1 MDTNMVDRLLLPDQR
16 GHDFFKARDFF
27 FRNRNTGTGF
37 GEELL
42 ISGLGDVGLIDL
54 FLEGTVVPVKAAV
67 TDVRG
72 LLQLFADLFFE
83 LVTEGIAQA
92 AVLAQLILFP
102 GMTDGTDPEPGDLAF
117 PPVDAGIVSYPAV
130 ASPLGHGMQFNFIR
144 NS

>member
-1 MDTNMVDRLLLPDQR
+1 MDTDMVDRLLLPDQR

-72 LLQLFADLFFE
+72 PLQLFADLFFK

-92 AVLAQLILFP
+92 AVLVQLILFP
-102 GMTDGTDPEPGDLAF
+102 GMAEGSILPGLVRSFTVRRAANDIGPIKDL
-117 PPVDAGIVSYPAV
+117 
-130 ASPLGHGMQFNFIR
+130 
-144 NS
+144 

>member
-1 MDTNMVDRLLLPDQR
+1 MVDRLLLPDQR

-67 TDVRG
+67 TDVRA
-72 LLQLFADLFFE
+72 LCSFLQTCFSNWSQKALHRPQCLHSLYFFPAWQMVQIRN
-83 LVTEGIAQA
+83 LGIWHSRRWMQALYPILPLPVLSVTECS
-92 AVLAQLILFP
+92 L
-102 GMTDGTDPEPGDLAF
+102 T
-117 PPVDAGIVSYPAV
+117 S
-130 ASPLGHGMQFNFIR
+130 
-144 NS
+144 